1 MTRSG
6 HSDCCVNRKLTLYS
20 GGTGFGLNSSRVM
33 PMEADD
39 PIAVVIAALN
49 SFEPA
54 RDDTDNLYRLYQL
67 FEGFSSL
74 PDRHRAA
81 PAMFGLLER
90 FPDAE
95 FGSPGPLV
103 QELEAIPGYL
113 PLLRDSVRRQPTY
126 HTVWMVE
133 INPAARPFARR
144 SRIWRNLLAGEMA
157 RGP

>member
-1 MTRSG
+1 
-6 HSDCCVNRKLTLYS
+6 
-20 GGTGFGLNSSRVM
+20 
-33 PMEADD
+33 MEADD

-67 FEGFSSL
+67 FEGFRSL
-74 PDRHRAA
+74 PDRERVM
-81 PAMFGLLER
+81 PVMFSLLER

-113 PLLRDSVRRQPTY
+113 PLLRDFVRRQPTY
-126 HTVWMVE
+126 HTVWMVNRLLNTKLPSDQRE
-133 INPAARPFARR
+133 SWLSELRAALEHPLASEQTRR
-144 SRIWRNLLAGEMA
+144 SAEDFLEHQRPDPDA
-157 RGP
+157 